1 MAEAKLVKVPLK
13 RIVERIKAIL
23 RKLEISIL
31 KAKHEVGKV
40 LLDEMKGLEHGE
52 KVETLKEIG
61 KQVGVKQAELYRSMK
76 FAELYPDFN
85 EFMREHPDV
94 SWHYV
99 VHNLLYEEEEGLKEE
114 KFVECDLCGDEFSSE
129 ETKPIRLCL
138 KCSSELVTWMN
149 LKRVQSEGSQ
159 KQGSALP

>member
-1 MAEAKLVKVPLK
+1 MAEAKLVKVPLR

-23 RKLEISIL
+23 KKLEISIL
-31 KAKHEVGKV
+31 KAKHEIGKV

-76 FAELYPDFN
+76 FVELYPDFN

-99 VHNLLYEEEEGLKEE
+99 VHNLLYEEEGKPTEE
-114 KFVECDLCGDEFSSE
+114 EPLEEERFVECELCGDEFSSE
-129 ETKPIRLCL
+129 ETKLIRLCL
-138 KCSSELVTWMN
+138 ECSSEFVTWMN
-149 LKRVQSEGSQ
+149 LKRVQSET
-159 KQGSALP
+159 